1 MTNVASAPLL
11 QVDAITMR
19 FGGIVAIDNLSLDV
33 KPGQIL
39 ALMGPNGAGKTTTF
53 HVIAGVHKPTS
64 GRILF
69 QGQDITAMRPDG
81 RCRAGVARTF
91 QITQPFE
98 QLSVTENIMVG
109 ARPFHHS
116 MAELRKASEA
126 FADQVGLG
134 DRLDTPAKGL
144 STGQRKRLELAR
156 AMATRPKLLL
166 MDEVTGGV
174 DMKSIPGLIELV
186 KSLRRGG
193 LTIVLIEHN
202 MKVINDLADEAIFM
216 NRGARMVSGTP
227 YQVATDPAVVELY
240 LGEAK
245 ADDH

>member
-1 MTNVASAPLL
+1 MANVASAPLL

-33 KPGQIL
+33 KQGQIL

-53 HVIAGVHKPTS
+53 HVIAGVHAPTS

-69 QGQDITAMRPDG
+69 QGQDVTSMRPDG
-81 RCRAGVARTF
+81 RCRAGLARTF

-109 ARPFHHS
+109 ARPFHAS
-116 MAELRKASEA
+116 MADLRKASEA
-126 FADQVGLG
+126 YADQVGLG
-134 DRLDTPAKGL
+134 DKLDTPAKGL

-174 DMKSIPGLIELV
+174 DMKSIPGLIDLV
-186 KSLRRGG
+186 KGLRKTG

-202 MKVINDLADEAIFM
+202 MKVINELADEAVFM

-227 YQVATDPAVVELY
+227 HEVATDPAVVELY
-240 LGEAK
+240 LGEA
-245 ADDH
+245 DPNGH

>member
-1 MTNVASAPLL
+1 MANGTGAPLL
-11 QVDAITMR
+11 QVEAITMR

-33 KPGQIL
+33 KQGQIL

-53 HVIAGVHKPTS
+53 HVIAGLHVPTA

-69 QGQDITAMRPDG
+69 KGQDITGLRPDA

-98 QLSVTENIMVG
+98 QLSVAENIMVG
-109 ARPFHHS
+109 ARPFHAS
-116 MAELRKASEA
+116 MAELRKAAEVY
-126 FADQVGLG
+126 ADQVGLG
-134 DRLDTPAKGL
+134 DKLDAPARGL

-156 AMATRPKLLL
+156 AMATRPQLLL

-186 KSLRRGG
+186 KDLRKTG

-202 MKVINDLADEAIFM
+202 MKVINELADEAVFM

-227 YQVATDPAVVELY
+227 HEVATDPAVVELY
-240 LGEAK
+240 LGDAEA
-245 ADDH
+245 HGH

>member
-11 QVDAITMR
+11 RIEAITMA
-19 FGGIVAIDNLSLDV
+19 FGGIVAIDDLSLDV
-33 KPGQIL
+33 KQGQIL

-53 HVIAGVHKPTS
+53 HVIAGVYKPTS
-64 GRILF
+64 GRVLF
-69 QGQDITAMRPDG
+69 QGQDITSMRPDG

-98 QLSVTENIMVG
+98 DLSVTENIMVG
-109 ARPFHHS
+109 ARSYHS
-116 MAELRKASEA
+116 SMSELRKASEA
-126 FADQVGLG
+126 YADKVGLG
-134 DRLDTPAKGL
+134 DKLDAPAKGL

-174 DMKSIPGLIELV
+174 DMKSIPGLIDLV
-186 KSLRRGG
+186 KTLRSDG

-202 MKVINDLADEAIFM
+202 MKVINELADEAVFM

-227 YQVATDPAVVELY
+227 HEVATDPAVVELY
-240 LGEAK
+240 LGES
-245 ADDH
+245 ADHGK

>member
-33 KPGQIL
+33 KQGQIL

-174 DMKSIPGLIELV
+174 DMKSIPGLIDLV

>member
-1 MTNVASAPLL
+1 MANLAQKPIL

-33 KPGQIL
+33 KQGQIL

-53 HVIAGVHKPTS
+53 HVIAGVHRPTS

-69 QGQDITAMRPDG
+69 EGKDITNMRPDG
-81 RCRAGVARTF
+81 RCTAGVARTF

-109 ARPFHHS
+109 ARPFHSS
-116 MAELRKASEA
+116 MSDLRKASEV
-126 FADQVGLG
+126 FAHKVGLG
-134 DRLDTPAKGL
+134 DKLDAPAKGL

-174 DMKSIPGLIELV
+174 DMKSIPGIIDLV
-186 KSLRRGG
+186 KTLRDEG

-202 MKVINDLADEAIFM
+202 MKVISELADEAVFM

-227 YQVATDPAVVELY
+227 HEVATDPGVVELY

-245 ADDH
+245 DGH